1 MSGMFFTSSILHL
14 ANEEAGC
21 LDLPAD
27 ECTARIHGFKP
38 SSLVPLVVSV
48 AGLMSAF
55 LMPVIGALLDFTPH
69 RRATGIAA
77 STSLF
82 LIQAAQIAT
91 TSSTW
96 FAMLILRAFAGLSY
110 DIQNLAS
117 QAYFPEIGRKAGE
130 EKTNKFMALF
140 SMSLLGTEFVY
151 LIFVI
156 VISIIFHLD
165 DLVTAQVGQ
174 GVSAFAILL
183 TLGYGWSTLPEV
195 PALHSKPENIP
206 LLKSGFSQLWCTAK
220 GINIHYG
227 NTLRWFFIATSFAEA
242 GTLPRFEIFC
252 NYKLTF
258 ASVCK
263 VLMLSQHVV

>member
-1 MSGMFFTSSILHL
+1 MIKTVESNDLNDTVNNTVNDTVNDTVKDAVNDAVNNAANAATNDLANNTAKDSVLDQVTYEVSTQQSKKKCCDCFEGMPEAQGYAATAVAKGTVLMSGMFFTSSILHL

-140 SMSLLGTEFVY
+140 F
-151 LIFVI
+151 
-156 VISIIFHLD
+156 
-165 DLVTAQVGQ
+165 
-174 GVSAFAILL
+174 
-183 TLGYGWSTLPEV
+183 
-195 PALHSKPENIP
+195 N
-206 LLKSGFSQLWCTAK
+206 FSSWD
-220 GINIHYG
+220 
-227 NTLRWFFIATSFAEA
+227 
-242 GTLPRFEIFC
+242 
-252 NYKLTF
+252 
-258 ASVCK
+258 
-263 VLMLSQHVV
+263 